1 MCVDDS
7 LDRYIF
13 VSRLAKQST
22 AQLASLNDWFIRKPM
37 GGYPLADID
46 RNAWSTPNAPDIV
59 ALRDQ
64 SNIDIFSNWYCERL
78 IPFFHSIC
86 GRMFKKP
93 VEWDPES
100 GLSNYSDTAV
110 ATVLDLFGTVI
121 SSLLPVSSIAVLYT
135 VTAMS
140 HRLGIVAGFTALF
153 SLALAVTT
161 NARRVEIFAATT
173 A

>member
-1 MCVDDS
+1 MTDDS
-7 LDRYIF
+7 LDHHIF

-22 AQLASLNDWFIRKPM
+22 TKLTFLNDWFVRKPM

-46 RNAWSTPNAPDIV
+46 RNAWDKPNEPDIV
-59 ALRDQ
+59 SLRDQ
-64 SNIDIFSNWYCERL
+64 SNADIFSDWFSEKL
-78 IPFFHSIC
+78 IPIFHSTC

-93 VEWDPES
+93 IEWDPES
-100 GLSNYSDTAV
+100 GLSNYSDTSV
-110 ATVLDLFGTVI
+110 VFILDLFGTVI

-140 HRLGIVAGFTALF
+140 YRLGIVAGFTALF
-153 SLALAVTT
+153 SLALALTT
-161 NARRVEIFAATT
+161 KARRVEIFAATT